1 MYLYLPQ
8 RARLD
13 SQMPSVC
20 YLGTLKG
27 IQCCFSQTYTYPHMH
42 GHRHTHV
49 NNLSGGCKAKAH
61 GDFFEKQ
68 SRSIKHS

>member
-1 MYLYLPQ
+1 MQDLIHKCPV
-8 RARLD
+8 
-13 SQMPSVC
+13 SV
-20 YLGTLKG
+20 TWVQLKG